1 MKKKFFLIVLLVA
14 VWVCGCDDINFGVQ
28 ELYNTYLILENVE
41 DKNITVSCKSEKLNI
56 PELVECEEVT
66 SEKIIE
72 YFKEQE
78 VLKNDAN
85 FRFFYVPH
93 TRIIHD
99 HKNVLLYFEILMDD
113 IIYKTELKI
122 RTLNEKRK
130 NTLEWVNFNLT
141 EKINNNSIPAIFTF
155 DLHISL

>member
-14 VWVCGCDDINFGVQ
+14 VWLCGCDDINFGVQ

-72 YFKEQE
+72 YLKKKEILQSDNSFKI
-78 VLKNDAN
+78 
-85 FRFFYVPH
+85 FYVP
-93 TRIIHD
+93 RSGQIKD
-99 HKNVLLYFEILMDD
+99 HKKVSLYFEVVIDKMF
-113 IIYKTELKI
+113 YKKELRI
-122 RTLNEKRK
+122 RTLNTKKGCGLECI
-130 NTLEWVNFNLT
+130 NFYLTDDYTL
-141 EKINNNSIPAIFTF
+141 PAKFTF
-155 DLHISL
+155 DLHITI